1 MGQEERPRKTAI
13 QIHTFIVKINK
24 MQGAEKS
31 HENVSAV
38 DSVGFHL
45 LIRHVRLFLEEWIH
59 LSEKRNKGD
68 REQEEPKS
76 VISFCE
82 QI

>member
-13 QIHTFIVKINK
+13 QIHTFIVEINK
-24 MQGAEKS
+24 MQGAEQP

-45 LIRHVRLFLEEWIH
+45 LIRRSGHIFQRKEI
-59 LSEKRNKGD
+59 
-68 REQEEPKS
+68 RETESNSSQN
-76 VISFCE
+76 
-82 QI
+82 Q